1 MGLLI
6 QHGTVVTAGKTWQA
20 DILVEGETI
29 KEIRAGILPAAGHKT
44 LDATGMLLLL
54 SLIHI

>member
-6 QHGTVVTAGKTWQA
+6 QNGTVVTADKTFQA

-29 KEIRAGILPAAGHKT
+29 KEIRAEIAPDRAKSRRH
-44 LDATGMLLLL
+44 ATP
-54 SLIHI
+54 